1 MKSPISLT
9 AMAGAAVLGLAVLQA
24 PAQAETFPDRPL
36 KMVVGFV
43 PGGLNDVLGRLMAR
57 ELGEALG
64 QPVVVEN
71 RAGAAGLLGADAVAK
86 AKPDGY
92 TLLLASSGSAT
103 IGPAFVPKLSFDPR
117 TGLAAVALIGD
128 SANVLMVNS
137 AAPYKSVKEVVDAAK
152 KAPGALTYASSGSGS
167 TLHMSGALFARTA
180 EISLLHVPYKGNAPA
195 MTDIMAGQVNMG
207 FAGVPAAISA
217 QQSGKVRL
225 LAVTSDTRVKA
236 LPDVPTIQEAGLPAY
251 SFSNWFGVF
260 TTGGT
265 RPERVARL
273 AREIDAILKKPHV
286 REALLAQG
294 VEART
299 TTPQALT
306 RQVDKELT
314 EWASLVKA
322 TGITVD

>member
-1 MKSPISLT
+1 
-9 AMAGAAVLGLAVLQA
+9 
-24 PAQAETFPDRPL
+24 
-36 KMVVGFV
+36 
-43 PGGLNDVLGRLMAR
+43 
-57 ELGEALG
+57 
-64 QPVVVEN
+64 
-71 RAGAAGLLGADAVAK
+71 
-86 AKPDGY
+86 
-92 TLLLASSGSAT
+92 
-103 IGPAFVPKLSFDPR
+103 
-117 TGLAAVALIGD
+117 
-128 SANVLMVNS
+128 
-137 AAPYKSVKEVVDAAK
+137 
-152 KAPGALTYASSGSGS
+152 
-167 TLHMSGALFARTA
+167 
-180 EISLLHVPYKGNAPA
+180 
-195 MTDIMAGQVNMG
+195 
-207 FAGVPAAISA
+207 
-217 QQSGKVRL
+217 